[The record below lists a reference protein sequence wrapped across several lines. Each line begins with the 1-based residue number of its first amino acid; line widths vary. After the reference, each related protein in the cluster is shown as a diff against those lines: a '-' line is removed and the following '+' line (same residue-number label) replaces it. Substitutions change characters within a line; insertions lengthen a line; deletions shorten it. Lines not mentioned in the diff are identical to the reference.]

1 MGPLSHRLRAW
12 RFVVA
17 YQLLIRIGPKVELA
31 GAGAAIAGTSGVL
44 PTRAVPTQE
53 ASRDRVRIS
62 VLRPVVVTC
71 VAGLFAL
78 ELWALRVNYGLR
90 VTSDTP
96 TFLALLREMALHPF
110 HRVSPFVPGAGLE
123 TSHATPYMQALAWLW
138 GFVAPHDRSGAVLP
152 DPVAAYRLLALAG
165 LVVSAALLHATFLWV
180 RRCAGTRAAWISLP
194 IMLLLFGP
202 AHVIWA
208 GDLSL
213 NGFLY
218 ASFYPQTLALA
229 LLLYTLVL
237 VAGDATLIRIAPGIL
252 AVAATMVVHPFTG
265 VLLALLLCAE
275 GTLRAFRREGDWFVP
290 SVTLVG
296 GYALAAPWPA
306 YSLDH
311 ALAAA
316 GPDGRTLVL
325 GCAILPVFWWLS
337 TQAAAKLGLTRR
349 ATEGDLKRGTDAGD
363 ALTVRFAFGGLTLV
377 LVLAAWQ
384 VWLLRQPFPD
394 PLVHSNRLA
403 LYWVEDRWRWPLMF
417 GAGAVGVLGLFRL
430 ARRGI
435 ALPALWFAGC
445 FGIGLA
451 GIAGL
456 PLPVWWRF
464 LLFCQLPLALAVAD
478 VLARSRS
485 GAAKGIVVATFCLV
499 CAFKLAT
506 LLTTSKQLTYF
517 GSSLQPAYAL
527 GDVIPP
533 GPGLVASDPFT
544 AYYIPGVT
552 GHRVLSVTKAHVG
565 SSEEL
570 AASERGYGLI
580 HEYYAGDRW
589 WEAAQ
594 AMWKRGVRYVVVE
607 KQTSIA
613 APTLAAFST
622 GPTPLVRTAAQR
634 RQLGSYFYRNNRVGT
649 LIHDSPTYAVYELDR
664 RKLWP

>member
-44 PTRAVPTQE
+44 PTRAVPTRD
-53 ASRDRVRIS
+53 ASRDRARVS

-78 ELWALRVNYGLR
+78 ELWALRVSYGLR

-138 GFVAPHDRSGAVLP
+138 GFVAPHDRSGAALP

-165 LVVSAALLHATFLWV
+165 LVVTAALLHATFLWA

-237 VAGDATLIRIAPGIL
+237 VAGDATLISISAGIL

-265 VLLALLLCAE
+265 VLLALLLSVE
-275 GTLRAFRREGDWFVP
+275 GTLRTFRREGNWFVP

-316 GPDGRTLVL
+316 GPNGRTLVL

-337 TQAAAKLGLTRR
+337 TWAAAKLGLARR
-349 ATEGDLKRGTDAGD
+349 ATEGDLKADTDAGD
-363 ALTVRFAFGGLTLV
+363 ALTVRFALGGLTLV
-377 LVLAAWQ
+377 LFLAAWQ

-417 GAGAVGVLGLFRL
+417 GAGAVGLLGLMRL
-430 ARRGI
+430 ARRGT
-435 ALPALWFAGC
+435 ALPALWFA
-445 FGIGLA
+445 A
-451 GIAGL
+451 AH
-456 PLPVWWRF
+456 
-464 LLFCQLPLALAVAD
+464 LL
-478 VLARSRS
+478 R
-485 GAAKGIVVATFCLV
+485 
-499 CAFKLAT
+499 
-506 LLTTSKQLTYF
+506 QLTSACVRARRCDSAGPRF
-517 GSSLQPAYAL
+517 GRERPPHGLLHPRCDRPSRAL
-527 GDVIPP
+527 GDESSRRVER
-533 GPGLVASDPFT
+533 GARGLGARVRADP
-544 AYYIPGVT
+544 
-552 GHRVLSVTKAHVG
+552 RVL
-565 SSEEL
+565 
-570 AASERGYGLI
+570 
-580 HEYYAGDRW
+580 
-589 WEAAQ
+589 
-594 AMWKRGVRYVVVE
+594 
-607 KQTSIA
+607 
-613 APTLAAFST
+613 
-622 GPTPLVRTAAQR
+622 R
-634 RQLGSYFYRNNRVGT
+634 R
-649 LIHDSPTYAVYELDR
+649 
-664 RKLWP
+664 